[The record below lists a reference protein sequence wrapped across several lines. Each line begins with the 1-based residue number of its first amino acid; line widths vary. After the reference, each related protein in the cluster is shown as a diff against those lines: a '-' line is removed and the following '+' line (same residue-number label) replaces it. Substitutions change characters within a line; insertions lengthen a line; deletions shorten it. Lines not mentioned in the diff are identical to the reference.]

1 MRLVVMEK
9 LHCDAQGSSTKPR
22 EGEEKKKTGKKPKG
36 KEENKLSIQNLVTK
50 INLKLLLPLKQWRE
64 RDSTD
69 PISSLFFNQ
78 IQFL

>member
-1 MRLVVMEK
+1 MCRVVQQNQEKERRRRRL
-9 LHCDAQGSSTKPR
+9 D
-22 EGEEKKKTGKKPKG
+22 KKTQRKRGKQIIYTEFSHKDKPKTFATL
-36 KEENKLSIQNLVTK
+36 EAM
-50 INLKLLLPLKQWRE
+50 E

>member
-9 LHCDAQGSSTKPR
+9 LRCDVQGSSTKPR
-22 EGEEKKKTGKKPKG
+22 EGEKKKTREKPKEKRG
-36 KEENKLSIQNLVTK
+36 KQIIYTEFSHEDKPKTFATLEAM
-50 INLKLLLPLKQWRE
+50 E

-78 IQFL
+78 IQSL

>member
-1 MRLVVMEK
+1 MCRVVQQNQEKERRRRRL
-9 LHCDAQGSSTKPR
+9 D
-22 EGEEKKKTGKKPKG
+22 KKTQRKRGKQIIYTEFSHEDKPKTFATL
-36 KEENKLSIQNLVTK
+36 EAM
-50 INLKLLLPLKQWRE
+50 E